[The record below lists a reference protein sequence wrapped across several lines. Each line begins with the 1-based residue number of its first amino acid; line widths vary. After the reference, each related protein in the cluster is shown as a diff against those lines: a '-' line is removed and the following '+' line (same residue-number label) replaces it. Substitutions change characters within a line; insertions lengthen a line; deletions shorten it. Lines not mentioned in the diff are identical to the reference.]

1 MAAKTSGLRNS
12 HAASS
17 DFVTVTKSDPK
28 KTRVT
33 PAQQEQAQRNQ
44 IETLKRERER
54 EREKEGKKKVE
65 TVDCEE
71 RFGEG
76 RVHCRTRVWEVGA
89 SNFHDGL
96 AGIKHERRGIW
107 RGLRLDEHAPALP
120 MPAGES
126 KR

>member
-44 IETLKRERER
+44 IETLKKERER
-54 EREKEGKKKVE
+54 EREGRKEKSR
-65 TVDCEE
+65 D
-71 RFGEG
+71 
-76 RVHCRTRVWEVGA
+76 
-89 SNFHDGL
+89 
-96 AGIKHERRGIW
+96 RRLRRAIW
-107 RGLRLDEHAPALP
+107 RGESSLQNEGLGSRSFQLP
-120 MPAGES
+120 
-126 KR
+126 